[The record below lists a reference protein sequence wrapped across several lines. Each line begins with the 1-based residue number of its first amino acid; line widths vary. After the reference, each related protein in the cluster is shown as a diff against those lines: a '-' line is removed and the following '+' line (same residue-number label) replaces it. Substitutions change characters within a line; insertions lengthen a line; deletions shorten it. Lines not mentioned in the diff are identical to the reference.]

1 MLNKEITAKEYCII
15 YDLLK
20 DASRKKDIY
29 YYTYIDEVKV
39 LLKKIETIRDI
50 KSKELTEK
58 ENQER
63 NNNYI
68 ESKELNNE

>member
-68 ESKELNNE
+68 ESKENK